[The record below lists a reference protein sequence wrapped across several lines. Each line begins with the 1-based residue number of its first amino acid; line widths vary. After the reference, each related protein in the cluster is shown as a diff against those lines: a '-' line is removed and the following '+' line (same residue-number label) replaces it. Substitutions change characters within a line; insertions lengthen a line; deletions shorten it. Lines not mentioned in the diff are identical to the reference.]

1 MKTGM
6 KKTAMI
12 IAMGS
17 VIGLA
22 GCAGTQHDPN
32 VYRGSQSMQTTGY
45 QTGFVDFVRPVTI
58 QDDTTGLGG
67 GAGAV
72 IGGIAGSTVGGGTGQ
87 YIGAAVGALT
97 LGLIGNQIESN
108 ASKTEGQEIGVKL
121 NSGVQIIIVQDNTL
135 DIKAG
140 DRVRVIG
147 NAGDFRVVRY

>member
-1 MKTGM
+1 MKNMM
-6 KKTAMI
+6 KKTAMVL
-12 IAMGS
+12 AMGS
-17 VIGLA
+17 VFGLA

-32 VYRGSQSMQTTGY
+32 VYQGSQAMQTSGY

-58 QDDTTGLGG
+58 QDSTTGLGG

-97 LGLIGNQIESN
+97 LGLVGNAIESN
-108 ASKTEGQEIGVKL
+108 ASKTDGQEIGINLKD
-121 NSGVQIIIVQDNTL
+121 GPQIIVVQDNTL

-147 NAGDFRVVRY
+147 NGGDYRVVRY